1 VVFLLY
7 PSPLLPGDP
16 PRRGYYFQPLTLSFM
31 SSVAPYASTTNV
43 PIPMEIDAGRAP
55 DKRQPLQPRC
65 SHPGERERWGCHLLQ
80 IDVHWIVLVGG
91 SAGRAEDDVAF
102 PAGSELSQSNPG
114 GFESVLGVFLSG
126 FNV

>member
-1 VVFLLY
+1 
-7 PSPLLPGDP
+7 
-16 PRRGYYFQPLTLSFM
+16 
-31 SSVAPYASTTNV
+31 
-43 PIPMEIDAGRAP
+43 MEIDAGRAP

-102 PAGSELSQSNPG
+102 PAGSELSQPNPG
-114 GFESVLGVFLSG
+114 GFESMLGVFLSG
-126 FNV
+126 FNVRRFVTSFSVLYVVKRILWRKSLRNDPKARDNRPR